1 MNEYYEITNKLFI
14 CPITHKPLRPVDKS
28 RLNKLRCLFD
38 EYRLVLPNDIEIGD
52 SIDYA
57 LISEDGLYIYPVIDD
72 IFFLVPSMAI
82 TVRGEDFFINT
93 FNELTSS
100 TIEETRLFYDEYGWK
115 KSSSQDIYYDSA
127 LFEDLRPVSAN
138 YINKCHL
145 RINRYFDNLGKLLL
159 DIASGPVQYDEY
171 MTYSMNFDYRICADI
186 SLRALK
192 EAKNKMKDRGI
203 YLLCDITNIP
213 IKKES
218 MDSVV
223 SLHTLYHVP
232 LDQQKKALNEIYR
245 VLRPE
250 STGVIVY
257 SWGSTSILMKVNFL
271 HDLYCAVKKIIL
283 NLFGGKKEIELSKDN
298 ILKEPKLYYR
308 VHNFKW
314 FIENINIKFKFELG
328 SWRSVDVKFL
338 KFFIHDFLFGRLI
351 LRIIFRLEE
360 VFPKFFGRYGQ
371 YPILILK
378 K

>member
-1 MNEYYEITNKLFI
+1 M
-14 CPITHKPLRPVDKS
+14 V
-28 RLNKLRCLFD
+28 
-38 EYRLVLPNDIEIGD
+38 
-52 SIDYA
+52 
-57 LISEDGLYIYPVIDD
+57 
-72 IFFLVPSMAI
+72 
-82 TVRGEDFFINT
+82 
-93 FNELTSS
+93 
-100 TIEETRLFYDEYGWK
+100 TR
-115 KSSSQDIYYDSA
+115 
-127 LFEDLRPVSAN
+127 
-138 YINKCHL
+138 
-145 RINRYFDNLGKLLL
+145 
-159 DIASGPVQYDEY
+159 
-171 MTYSMNFDYRICADI
+171 
-186 SLRALK
+186 
-192 EAKNKMKDRGI
+192 AKNKMKDRGI